1 MHHREERTADKRGIV
16 VHVGIAVAE
25 DALAVQRSF
34 GDRGGSSGRSR
45 SRVTPSSTTGRGQQ
59 PSATR
64 VNPSAG
70 ASSNRSSSSSRQP
83 GTGGGAPPIG
93 SRYDSTIDVTQSTRH
108 NQTTCPKPGLHK
120 FTA

>member
-93 SRYDSTIDVTQSTRH
+93 SRYDSTVDVNQSTRL
-108 NQTTCPKPGLHK
+108 NQSLGC
-120 FTA
+120 